1 MSEAGPLPRRNSEK
15 AMCTDHVGAERIEQR
30 TLMQNLTRAALELV
44 ERYGWTRERVESA
57 LDYELR
63 ELLID
68 STGDDEAF
76 RAWYR
81 QWRKE
86 NPL

>member
-1 MSEAGPLPRRNSEK
+1 MA
-15 AMCTDHVGAERIEQR
+15 TDYEGAERVAQR
-30 TLMQNLTRAALELV
+30 DLMRVLTRAGLELV
-44 ERYGWTRERVESA
+44 ERFGWTRARVESA

-63 ELLID
+63 ELIVD
-68 STGDDEAF
+68 SADDDEAF
-76 RAWYR
+76 REWYR